1 MQGHWHSKADFAS
14 FPTTQDHSILTLGR
28 PSTIATKKG
37 FSEEPKMAQPSWE
50 TNLLENPMLPTHLQ
64 AWSDQHEDVQVSLKL
79 IQSIYKYPS
88 VSSIDRIQDWFS
100 PSNVV
105 TFTSYTFKHI
115 HFKWFTI
122 CYEAYSQKIRN
133 WWGKAC
139 NQTSA
144 RLDAQVSLKL
154 ESYIGSIKGI
164 FGL

>member
-79 IQSIYKYPS
+79 I
-88 VSSIDRIQDWFS
+88 S
-100 PSNVV
+100 PSINTPLSLQLTEFKIDSLPRMWWHSRV
-105 TFTSYTFKHI
+105 TPSNTYTLSDSPYAMKPTHKRYAI
-115 HFKWFTI
+115 G
-122 CYEAYSQKIRN
+122 EAKLVI
-133 WWGKAC
+133 K
-139 NQTSA
+139 
-144 RLDAQVSLKL
+144 QVLGLMLKCP
-154 ESYIGSIKGI
+154 
-164 FGL
+164 